1 MSSLAEIPGRL
12 PRILSEK
19 RERAWTA
26 DHEDRATE
34 ARHVTHFVVGGK
46 GRRA

>member
-19 RERAWTA
+19 RAWTA